1 MLDRKYKV
9 FGLKNGKKALTVS
22 FGEGFELLG
31 TFFFVEVN
39 AFEDWIR
46 GNICDVLE
54 GRAER
59 RDISGNICELII
71 GKETAEVL
79 DTLAEDG
86 IGKRCTLPTREL
98 LTLIDEWHER
108 KALM

>member
-1 MLDRKYKV
+1 MLDRKYKII
-9 FGLKNGKKALTVS
+9 GLKNGKKALTVS

-46 GNICDVLE
+46 
-54 GRAER
+54 
-59 RDISGNICELII
+59 GNICELII